1 MIYAKKYI
9 YSKSEHLSKYSGHI
23 ESKQS
28 SGSTKSAMINTQGN
42 TLQGRATRKKKKFR
56 REPERLGEIE
66 KPPPNQKKEKKTPK
80 KF

>member
-23 ESKQS
+23 ENKQS

-42 TLQGRATRKKKKFR
+42 TLQGRATRKKKKKQDR
-56 REPERLGEIE
+56 TREVGG
-66 KPPPNQKKEKKTPK
+66 K
-80 KF
+80 

>member
-23 ESKQS
+23 ENKQS

-42 TLQGRATRKKKKFR
+42 TLQGRATRKKKKKQER
-56 REPERLGEIE
+56 TREVGG
-66 KPPPNQKKEKKTPK
+66 K
-80 KF
+80 